1 MSALSYVPAKF
12 LYHVID
18 NRAGGL
24 AETLPLL
31 SVSVSRGVIR
41 RDEIT
46 EKEARADDLLNYK
59 VCAQRDIV
67 INRMSAYQGALGI
80 SPVDGLVSPDYLVLR
95 ANSKAEPRFLTYL
108 FRSTRFVGGM
118 TARLRGIGS
127 TDQGNVRTPRINED
141 ELGRITVAIPTP
153 IAQRAIAD
161 YLDRETVRIDALI
174 SAKRRMVELLDER
187 LQGSISASTQAR
199 SAVDSSHPLP
209 NGWTLMPLKRCLSS
223 TAYGIGESTRAEG
236 EYAVLGMTNISS
248 GEVVGAPGGFVS
260 AVDTSLL
267 LAPGDLLF
275 NRTNSRE
282 LVGKVGLVRSLERPT
297 TFASYLVRLRANR
310 LANAQYLN
318 YLLNAAE
325 VLGLAR
331 SMALPSIGQANL
343 NPNRYSTMM
352 LPIPPVHEQR
362 SLVAHLDAL
371 ASRTIGIRRTLERQV
386 ALLRERRQA
395 LVTAAVTGQ
404 LDIPEAA

>member
-161 YLDRETVRIDALI
+161 YLDRETSRIDALI
-174 SAKRRMVELLDER
+174 VAKRRMVDLLDER
-187 LQGSISASTQAR
+187 AKAFIASRLLHINSQTAPLGQTARIRSGAGFPHGYQGNDHGELPFYKVADLAGSADGRTIDDAANWIDLPDARELGCRPAPPNAILFPKVGAALLGNQRRITTVAAAFDNNLMAVTPRVHDSRFLRYFLTLIDLGEMANPGPVPSINEDVVSSLRVPIPALATQTALADELDQKTDMIVQTVSKLR
-199 SAVDSSHPLP
+199 RQV
-209 NGWTLMPLKRCLSS
+209 KLSS
-223 TAYGIGESTRAEG
+223 E
-236 EYAVLGMTNISS
+236 
-248 GEVVGAPGGFVS
+248 
-260 AVDTSLL
+260 
-267 LAPGDLLF
+267 
-275 NRTNSRE
+275 
-282 LVGKVGLVRSLERPT
+282 
-297 TFASYLVRLRANR
+297 
-310 LANAQYLN
+310 
-318 YLLNAAE
+318 
-325 VLGLAR
+325 
-331 SMALPSIGQANL
+331 
-343 NPNRYSTMM
+343 
-352 LPIPPVHEQR
+352 H
-362 SLVAHLDAL
+362 
-371 ASRTIGIRRTLERQV
+371 
-386 ALLRERRQA
+386 RQA
-395 LVTAAVTGQ
+395 LITAAVTGQ
-404 LDIPEAA
+404 LDISEFA